1 MANWEK
7 ILNQSVSDLSALLV
21 KHSGEIEKTYDDAEE
36 GQGVDIN
43 LKLVFRPGK
52 ENAVTIK
59 SAVSFTAERIK
70 DSNKCTVTD
79 QGELFVQPEDGDG
92 ADGGDTEPDG
102 ENPDS
107 DPPPDS
113 PAPPEA
119 TGKGQ

>member
-7 ILNQSVSDLSALLV
+7 ILKQSVSDLATLLS

-52 ENAVTIK
+52 ENAVTINSK
-59 SAVSFTAERIK
+59 VSFTAERIK

-79 QGELFVQPEDGDG
+79 QGELFVQP
-92 ADGGDTEPDG
+92 DG

-107 DPPPDS
+107 APAPDS
-113 PAPPEA
+113 PAPTGA
-119 TGKGQ
+119 KGKGGGKSGSGSGDSKAA

>member
-1 MANWEK
+1 MVNWEK
-7 ILNQSVSDLSALLV
+7 ILKQSVSDLSTLLS
-21 KHSGEIEKTYDDAEE
+21 KHSGEIEKTYEDAEE

-79 QGELFVQPEDGDG
+79 QGELFVQPDDDDG
-92 ADGGDTEPDG
+92 ADTEPDG

-107 DPPPDS
+107 APPPDS

-119 TGKGQ
+119 KGKGQ